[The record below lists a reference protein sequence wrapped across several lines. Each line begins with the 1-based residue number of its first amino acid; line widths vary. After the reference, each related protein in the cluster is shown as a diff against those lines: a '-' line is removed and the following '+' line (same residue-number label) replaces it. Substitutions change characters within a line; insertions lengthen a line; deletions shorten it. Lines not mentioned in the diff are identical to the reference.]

1 MITVA
6 TCSSRHY
13 FIHECQD
20 LCFGSCASLPRYIVS
35 IFTSMLQRAGARL
48 VQVIVWA
55 TGRSRRP
62 IYGRTTGFVSSFGQ
76 CDDIRKHR
84 LGHGARDLTNS
95 AESRNNIAR
104 SSISSLRSCTALD
117 HKNPRVIHSDSNTS
131 SQLRCICP
139 SVSCL
144 LSSSPSLLRY
154 KTRAHPSLPSPPSLM
169 LQSRPPF
176 VTQLGPTSP
185 LVPTLPAS
193 RPINKIL
200 WTCVALM
207 VSSRLP
213 LPPR

>member
-1 MITVA
+1 M
-6 TCSSRHY
+6 
-13 FIHECQD
+13 F
-20 LCFGSCASLPRYIVS
+20 
-35 IFTSMLQRAGARL
+35 QRACVHL

-62 IYGRTTGFVSSFGQ
+62 IDGRTTGFVLSFGQ
-76 CDDIRKHR
+76 CDDILKHR

-104 SSISSLRSCTALD
+104 SSISSLRSSAGLD
-117 HKNPRVIHSDSNTS
+117 YKSPRVIHRDGNTS

-154 KTRAHPSLPSPPSLM
+154 KTRVHPLLPSPPSLM

-193 RPINKIL
+193 RPINKML
-200 WTCVALM
+200 WTCVALK
-207 VSSRLP
+207 VSSRLL